1 MISAPWYNHAR
12 QVTTSTPSRAVT
24 RAVNAQAT
32 RKKTGLSVAGPRN
45 NAVGRR
51 RRPPACYIPPMSD
64 PFELTGPAPGAPASA
79 DAAQGADLAHLEGL
93 NEAQRAAVEATE

>member
-1 MISAPWYNHAR
+1 MGRRERPGKRAASAFALR
-12 QVTTSTPSRAVT
+12 RAVSALD
-24 RAVNAQAT
+24 RASVLQA
-32 RKKTGLSVAGPRN
+32 
-45 NAVGRR
+45 